1 MSLRPRTAVLA
12 ALALGLSLAPA
23 AISAQAPAARF
34 SAELASPAV
43 EARVVAGGIAWR
55 CEGTTCSAPVNGT
68 RPLRACRELARELG
82 QLVRFSAGDA
92 VMAEAELARC
102 NG

>member
-1 MSLRPRTAVLA
+1 MSLRPRFAVLA
-12 ALALGLSLAPA
+12 AMAVGLSLAPA

-34 SAELASPAV
+34 SAELASPV
-43 EARVVAGGIAWR
+43 TDARVVAGGIAWR

-68 RPLRACRELARELG
+68 RPLRVCRELNRKLG
-82 QLVRFSAGDA
+82 QVVSFTAGDT
-92 VMAEAELARC
+92 VMAEADLARC

>member
-1 MSLRPRTAVLA
+1 MLA
-12 ALALGLSLAPA
+12 RSRSVALALVALGLSLAPA

-34 SAELASPAV
+34 SAELASPVAD
-43 EARVVAGGIAWR
+43 ARVVAGGIAWR

-68 RPLRACRELARELG
+68 RSLRVCRELARELG
-82 QLVRFSAGDA
+82 PVVRFSAGDA
-92 VMAEAELARC
+92 VMDEAELARC